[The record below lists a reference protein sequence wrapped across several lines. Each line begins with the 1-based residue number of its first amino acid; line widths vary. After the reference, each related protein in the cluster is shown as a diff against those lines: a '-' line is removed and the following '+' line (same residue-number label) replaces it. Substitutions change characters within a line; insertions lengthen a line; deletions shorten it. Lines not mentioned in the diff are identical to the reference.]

1 VELQLERPPALGRL
15 LLHPRERT
23 AIDDLQHALDAE
35 RADQLTLEIR
45 PADVDIVE
53 NAAEE
58 VRLVLV
64 AEAAHASVGRKTGDE
79 AADRLRA
86 ADRNDLD
93 SFGPE
98 IAAETTC
105 EQLEDGAIARPF
117 HGYE

>member
-15 LLHPRERT
+15 LLHLCECV
-23 AIDDLQHALDAE
+23 AVDDLQHALDAE

-45 PADVDIVE
+45 PAHVHIVE
-53 NAAEE
+53 YAAEE

-64 AEAAHASVGRKTGDE
+64 AEAAHASVARKTGDE

-86 ADRNDLD
+86 SDRNDLD

-98 IAAETTC
+98 IASGATC
-105 EQLEDGAIARPF
+105 KEFEDGAIARPF
-117 HGYE
+117 HRYE